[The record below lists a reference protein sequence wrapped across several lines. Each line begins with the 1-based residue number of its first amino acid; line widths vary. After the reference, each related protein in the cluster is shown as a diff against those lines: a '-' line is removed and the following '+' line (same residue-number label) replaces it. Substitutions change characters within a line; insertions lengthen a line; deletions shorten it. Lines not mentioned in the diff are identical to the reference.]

1 MDSLMRNRL
10 SSLAIAGSIAL
21 VLSSPLGFA
30 ADKVARKGLG
40 GVPPLGVGDISDAMN
55 PFNPLNG
62 GADPVALPADSR
74 LVVFTYSQDQIFR
87 VLSAPLKTTTIEF
100 PAGETIA
107 SEPAWGENVRWSYD
121 TDGINHIY
129 LRPHAPG
136 LVNTLSVNTNK
147 RSYEFTLVSSPLGG
161 MFYQKVRFN
170 VPEPMMAKV
179 KARGGDA
186 PGIGGAE
193 PDQATQPSLGV
204 SPDKLN
210 FDYSVGGNAEFR
222 PDQVFD
228 DGKAIWMRIPKGA
241 DWPVA
246 LVKDGSDFV
255 VANFIR
261 RGEFLV
267 LQRLAENVVL
277 RSGNAEVT
285 VQRGRRR
292 LLGLF

>member
-1 MDSLMRNRL
+1 MRNRL

-30 ADKVARKGLG
+30 ADKVARKGPG
-40 GVPPLGVGDISDAMN
+40 GVPPIGVGDIGDAMN

-100 PAGETIA
+100 PSGETIA

-170 VPEPMMAKV
+170 VPEPMMPKV

-186 PGIGGAE
+186 AAIGGAE
-193 PDQATQPSLGV
+193 PDQAAQPAVGV

-210 FDYSVGGNAEFR
+210 FEYSVGGSADFR